1 MAQSRTYDLDI
12 SRKILKVLMVLNP
25 IGAFLIFG
33 LLVTSFVAEGFIIRA
48 LIHEHGAATPAENH
62 MLLGGL
68 RWIMVLGVGSLVLLQ
83 IALRRILAIVDT
95 VSAGDPFVLINAER
109 LKTIAWIALTLEVL
123 HFVIGMIALRIS
135 STAHPLDIDIDMKFN
150 FTRWLG
156 VLLLF
161 VLARVFEQGARM
173 RDEFDGTV

>member
-1 MAQSRTYDLDI
+1 MANSRNYDLVI

-25 IGAFLIFG
+25 IGGFLILG
-33 LLVTSFVAEGFIIRA
+33 LLVASVFAEGFMIRA
-48 LIHEHGAATPAENH
+48 LIHEHGAASAAENH
-62 MLLGGL
+62 MLISGM
-68 RWIMVLGVGSLVLLQ
+68 RWIMVLGVVSLALLQ
-83 IALRRILAIVDT
+83 LALRRILAIVDT

-135 STAHPLDIDIDMKFN
+135 TAAHPLDIDIDMKFN

-173 RDEFDGTV
+173 RDDLEGTV